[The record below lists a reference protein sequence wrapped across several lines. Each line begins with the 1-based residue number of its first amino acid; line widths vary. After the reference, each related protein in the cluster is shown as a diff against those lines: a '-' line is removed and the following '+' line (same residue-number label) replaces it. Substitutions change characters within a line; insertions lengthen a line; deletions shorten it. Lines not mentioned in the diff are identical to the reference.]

1 MTYLQ
6 SVREEQAD
14 MNLISIFHL
23 ISINLR
29 PPRNIKQQD
38 AGLQVSV
45 RSRWASGFK
54 LCNYSGRK
62 VVARHVFLH
71 DTNTCEY
78 TVPCSGS
85 IWAVPKGVAQSIAIS
100 YCIQHGG
107 GSNCPATETWVVA
120 NLFLQS
126 RGFPSLTH
134 PLETLFGAGI
144 KKETCWWLYHQGSVS
159 LGVGNFRLHLSQ
171 RIRVW
176 FSGWMSNLEEWN
188 PDILGSNICMFHPTS
203 DDNGKFVAARICCKN
218 ETFVSIFKYCWRIR
232 TSRWGTLMPWSFFL
246 VPSTSVGKGASGHQ
260 HFPYQLWP
268 PKNKMLALTSA
279 HACQLVCMQSNSR
292 WFRVIDCHWS
302 FTNLR
307 DHTLQ

>member
-107 GSNCPATETWVVA
+107 GSNCPATET
-120 NLFLQS
+120 
-126 RGFPSLTH
+126 
-134 PLETLFGAGI
+134 
-144 KKETCWWLYHQGSVS
+144 
-159 LGVGNFRLHLSQ
+159 
-171 RIRVW
+171 
-176 FSGWMSNLEEWN
+176 
-188 PDILGSNICMFHPTS
+188 
-203 DDNGKFVAARICCKN
+203 
-218 ETFVSIFKYCWRIR
+218 
-232 TSRWGTLMPWSFFL
+232 
-246 VPSTSVGKGASGHQ
+246 
-260 HFPYQLWP
+260 
-268 PKNKMLALTSA
+268 
-279 HACQLVCMQSNSR
+279 
-292 WFRVIDCHWS
+292 
-302 FTNLR
+302 
-307 DHTLQ
+307 